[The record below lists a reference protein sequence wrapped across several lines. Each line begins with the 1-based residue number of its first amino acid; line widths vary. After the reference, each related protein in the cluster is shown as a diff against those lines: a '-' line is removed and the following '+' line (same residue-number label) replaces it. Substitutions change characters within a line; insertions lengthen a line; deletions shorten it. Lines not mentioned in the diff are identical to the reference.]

1 MALTLDNRTMR
12 RLWLHT
18 NGLLTPS
25 SGPLDIVAI
34 IKKLGFVQLDTIQ
47 NVSRAHHHILW
58 SRNAK
63 YREPML
69 DEVLGAQTHLFE
81 HFTHDASV
89 LPMDMYPM
97 WERKFKRLTDWLVN
111 SSYHNPDHIKDWQ
124 DIVMER
130 ITNEGPLSTKDF
142 KSESNSQDKIWSRPP
157 HKQVLEYLWYSGAL
171 ATSHRE
177 KFHKFY
183 DLAERVIP
191 AQHRDA
197 DLSEAEQIDWLC
209 RAALERLAVANAKE
223 IKEFWDA
230 KDIPEVKTWIDAN
243 AKTLTPVNWET
254 STGEWRNSHALS
266 DIEDRIENLPSA
278 SSRMKIINPFDPAVR
293 DRTRLQAIFGF
304 DYKLEVFVPAAKR
317 KWGYYVYLLLEGDK
331 FVGRIEAKADRKTKR
346 LNVLNFWPEDGVK
359 WGVGRQQKLEAE
371 LGRFARLAELESVH
385 GL

>member
-1 MALTLDNRTMR
+1 M
-12 RLWLHT
+12 
-18 NGLLTPS
+18 
-25 SGPLDIVAI
+25 
-34 IKKLGFVQLDTIQ
+34 
-47 NVSRAHHHILW
+47 
-58 SRNAK
+58 
-63 YREPML
+63 
-69 DEVLGAQTHLFE
+69 
-81 HFTHDASV
+81 
-89 LPMDMYPM
+89 
-97 WERKFKRLTDWLVN
+97 
-111 SSYHNPDHIKDWQ
+111 
-124 DIVMER
+124 
-130 ITNEGPLSTKDF
+130 
-142 KSESNSQDKIWSRPP
+142 
-157 HKQVLEYLWYSGAL
+157 LEYLWYSGAL

-243 AKTLTPVNWET
+243 AKTLTPVEWET
-254 STGEWRNSHALS
+254 SAGEWRNSHALS

-359 WGVGRQQKLEAE
+359 WGVGHQQKLEAE